1 MPMVH
6 DARPTL
12 HVPRYGRARLY
23 LGISAVGTFVML
35 SAIALLLDLP
45 GWVQTRVGPSVAEQ
59 FPVLASFVA
68 IYALLHLPFDLFGGY
83 LLPSRSGRLH
93 LPASRYLASL
103 ARGVAVH
110 SALLFLNAVVLM
122 LAGRYGGVAG
132 TAAAGLMLAVLLLCG
147 RLVIASFLAKL
158 KLTESAS
165 EGPLPVYLAESPD
178 EGFTGGIVG
187 VFRPQYHILPARW
200 NDVLGPDG
208 FAFARYRRALAVK
221 TGTWFRG
228 RAIAL
233 VFTPIGLIL
242 AALLVG
248 SRLGT
253 AGGTIELSLWF
264 SLWSF
269 VGLLT
274 LPTISRRGVT
284 EVDERARAEG
294 TPDEQIRRNTQLLD
308 GLQDGE
314 PDRPSLVESIFH
326 PIPSVTNRLE
336 GTRSEGTAGYWDAAR
351 TTVYLSLAGLGLLGR
366 AVHCNCGRPSL
377 WAFLPVD

>member
-1 MPMVH
+1 MPLVQ
-6 DARPTL
+6 DARL
-12 HVPRYGRARLY
+12 KLRVPHYGRARLY
-23 LGISAVGTFVML
+23 LGISAVGTFVVL
-35 SAIALLLDLP
+35 SAIGLLLDLP
-45 GWVQTRVGPSVAEQ
+45 GLVQVRVGPSLAEQ
-59 FPVLASFVA
+59 LPILAGFVA

-83 LLPSRSGRLH
+83 LLPLRSGRAH
-93 LPASRYLASL
+93 LPASRYLAGL
-103 ARGVAVH
+103 GRGVAVH

-122 LAGRYGGVAG
+122 LAGRYGGVAS
-132 TAAAGLMLAVLLLCG
+132 TAAAGLVLAVLLLRG
-147 RLVIASFLAKL
+147 RLMIASLLAML
-158 KLTESAS
+158 KWTVAAP
-165 EGPLPVYLAESPD
+165 EGHLPVYLAASAD
-178 EGFTGGIVG
+178 EGFTGAIVG
-187 VFRPQYHILPARW
+187 VFRPRYHILPAKW
-200 NDVLGPDG
+200 NDVLGPEG
-208 FAFARYRRALAVK
+208 FAYARYRRALAVK
-221 TGTWFRG
+221 TGNWFRG

-233 VFTPIGLIL
+233 LFTPIGLIL
-242 AALLVG
+242 SAWLVG

-253 AGGTIELSLWF
+253 ASGTIEFSLWF

-269 VGLLT
+269 VGLLI
-274 LPTISRRGVT
+274 LPTFSRRGVT

-314 PDRPSLVESIFH
+314 PDRPSFVESIFH

-336 GTRSEGTAGYWDAAR
+336 GPRSQGGIGCWDAAR